1 MHRSHRV
8 AGALV
13 GAAVGDALAAPFA
26 DAPPGEFS
34 RRFPAPARGVHTE
47 MCGADPGRFTAAFAR
62 TLEALIDEEFTFP
75 EPLCRVLDG
84 EPVELD
90 GGEVAEVL
98 RRAID
103 GKRDA
108 LAAGA
113 LAGAAFGMAGIPMRW
128 SSVVHGEA
136 AGRSWRLD
144 DLQELAAA
152 LDGHPAPPYDPGHI
166 PRLGPTEVLPGI
178 WAGNLDGARYSDSSF
193 AVISLCRLGEPFGHQ
208 VQRMAYLADNEHNTE
223 LAVVLEDVLAD
234 MAALRAEGRRIL
246 VHCHGGA
253 SRTGLV
259 LRAWLRRT
267 EGLSADEATRLVAER
282 WPYLGL
288 WNASFTQALERMT
301 EPAGPAKATSETAT
315 LSTAGWPWTGVP
327 GTLSRIVMSIRAVR
341 TRGTGTDCSER
352 LPGSVSNRWTAVEP
366 SSKVY
371 WTAAIRRS
379 CA

>member
-1 MHRSHRV
+1 M

-26 DAPPGEFS
+26 GAPPGEFS
-34 RRFPAPARGVHTE
+34 RRFPVPARGSRTE
-47 MCGADPGRFTAAFAR
+47 MCGADPGRFTSAFTR

-75 EPLCRVLDG
+75 DQLCGALAG
-84 EPVELD
+84 EPVEPVGSD
-90 GGEVAEVL
+90 FADVL

-103 GKRDA
+103 GQRDA
-108 LAAGA
+108 MTAGA
-113 LAGAAFGMAGIPMRW
+113 LAGAVFGMAGIPMRW

-144 DLQELAAA
+144 DLQELAAT
-152 LDGHPAPPYDPGHI
+152 LDGHPTPPYDPGHI

-208 VQRMAYLADNEHNTE
+208 VQRMAYLADNDHNTE
-223 LAVVLEDVLAD
+223 LDVVLEDVLAD

-267 EGLSADEATRLVAER
+267 EGLSTDEATEVVAGR

-288 WNASFTQALERMT
+288 WNASFTAALERL
-301 EPAGPAKATSETAT
+301 A
-315 LSTAGWPWTGVP
+315 
-327 GTLSRIVMSIRAVR
+327 
-341 TRGTGTDCSER
+341 
-352 LPGSVSNRWTAVEP
+352 
-366 SSKVY
+366 
-371 WTAAIRRS
+371 
-379 CA
+379 